1 MDKEA
6 IEAADDSALARW
18 EAEGGSWLWHGSK
31 SQRPKDP
38 SPRSPGIVSRFWLGQ
53 RLPAAMEQPAD

>member
-18 EAEGGSWLWHGSK
+18 EAEGGFTAVAWFKAKDERSFPSK
-31 SQRPKDP
+31 QGCLLNKLYR
-38 SPRSPGIVSRFWLGQ
+38 
-53 RLPAAMEQPAD
+53 